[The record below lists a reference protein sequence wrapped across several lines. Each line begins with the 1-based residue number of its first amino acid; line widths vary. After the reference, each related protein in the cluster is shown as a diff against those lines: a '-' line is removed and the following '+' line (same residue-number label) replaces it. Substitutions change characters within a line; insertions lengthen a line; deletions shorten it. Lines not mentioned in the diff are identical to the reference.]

1 MKFGIISDLHLGHA
15 GDGHWHNRL
24 LYDQADIIARAAVE
38 ALNGQELD
46 AVFVLG
52 DISQAGEERQLRLA
66 KEILSGLE
74 ASWFVLP
81 GNHDRPAVCS
91 GLFDRVFRGRQVPEF
106 ILHNGMV
113 IVGLREQIPEPGKQP
128 AHYQF
133 EPRKATAFLE
143 QLERSLAGTL
153 LLFSHFPFV
162 DGSAWAEEHAGK
174 DAGCFENGE
183 AFLSRAA
190 GMVDGVTAAF
200 SGHQHWHR
208 ITAGPAWTHCT
219 TASLIEY
226 PMEVRLV
233 TLEGDRLQIGTLAV
247 AETLAASSLNGAE
260 WVRGRAEDRKA
271 AYVLQTR

>member
-24 LYDQADIIARAAVE
+24 LYDQAEVIARAAVDV
-38 ALNGQELD
+38 LNGRELD

-52 DISQAGEERQLRLA
+52 DITEAGEERQLLLA
-66 KEILSGLE
+66 REILSGLE

-81 GNHDRPAVCS
+81 GNHDRPAVRT

-106 ILHNGMV
+106 IQHNGMV
-113 IVGLREQIPEPGKQP
+113 IAGLRERAPEPDEHP
-128 AHYQF
+128 ASYQLD
-133 EPRKATAFLE
+133 PRKATVFLE
-143 QLERSLAGTL
+143 QLERSMAETL

-162 DGSAWAEEHAGK
+162 DGSAWAEAHAGK

-183 AFLSRAA
+183 AFLTRAA
-190 GMVDGVTAAF
+190 GMVGGITAAF
-200 SGHQHWHR
+200 SGHQHWHQ
-208 ITAGPAWTHCT
+208 ITAGTAWTHCT
-219 TASLIEY
+219 TAALIEF

-233 TLEGDRLQIGTLAV
+233 TLEGDRLQINTLEV

-260 WVRGRAEDRKA
+260 WVRGRAEDRKTA
-271 AYVLQTR
+271 FVLQH